1 MNTLNTVMLCI
12 GLFFVIPSMIYLTIY
27 YIVNTIVLYQKSKT
41 KTSISTNIYGVK
53 EIKYNV
59 SPRLL
64 RIQTK
69 LKENRV
75 FGAIGF
81 VFGLF
86 MIDIPFIIY
95 IARIFKRFL
104 TFVKY
109 LIKYQAQKRTTKD
122 IRNG

>member
-1 MNTLNTVMLCI
+1 
-12 GLFFVIPSMIYLTIY
+12 
-27 YIVNTIVLYQKSKT
+27 IVNTIVLYQKSKT

-86 MIDIPFIIY
+86 MIDIPLLY
-95 IARIFKRFL
+95 ILLEFL
-104 TFVKY
+104 
-109 LIKYQAQKRTTKD
+109 KD
-122 IRNG
+122 FLPSLSF

>member
-81 VFGLF
+81 IFGLF
-86 MIDIPFIIY
+86 MIDIPLLY
-95 IARIFKRFL
+95 ILLEFL
-104 TFVKY
+104 
-109 LIKYQAQKRTTKD
+109 KD
-122 IRNG
+122 FLPSLSF

>member
-1 MNTLNTVMLCI
+1 MNTLHTVMLCI
-12 GLFFVIPSMIYLTIY
+12 GLFTVISSMIYLTIY

-41 KTSISTNIYGVK
+41 KTSIPTNIYGVK

-86 MIDIPFIIY
+86 MIEFPLLY
-95 IARIFKRFL
+95 ILLEFL
-104 TFVKY
+104 
-109 LIKYQAQKRTTKD
+109 KD
-122 IRNG
+122 FLPSLSI

>member
-41 KTSISTNIYGVK
+41 KTSISTNIYGEK

-86 MIDIPFIIY
+86 MIDIPLLY
-95 IARIFKRFL
+95 ILLEFL
-104 TFVKY
+104 
-109 LIKYQAQKRTTKD
+109 KD
-122 IRNG
+122 FLPSLSF

>member
-1 MNTLNTVMLCI
+1 MIISYIFSDFATE
-12 GLFFVIPSMIYLTIY
+12 PSMIYLTIY

-86 MIDIPFIIY
+86 MIDIPLLY
-95 IARIFKRFL
+95 ILLEFL
-104 TFVKY
+104 
-109 LIKYQAQKRTTKD
+109 KD
-122 IRNG
+122 FLPSLSF

>member
-86 MIDIPFIIY
+86 MIDIPLLYMLLYSIY
-95 IARIFKRFL
+95 ENNF
-104 TFVKY
+104 T
-109 LIKYQAQKRTTKD
+109 Q
-122 IRNG
+122 

>member
-12 GLFFVIPSMIYLTIY
+12 GLSFVIPSMIYLTIY

-59 SPRLL
+59 SPVLL

-86 MIDIPFIIY
+86 MIDIPLLY
-95 IARIFKRFL
+95 ILLEFL
-104 TFVKY
+104 
-109 LIKYQAQKRTTKD
+109 KD
-122 IRNG
+122 FFPSLSF

>member
-86 MIDIPFIIY
+86 MIDIPLLY
-95 IARIFKRFL
+95 ILLEFL
-104 TFVKY
+104 
-109 LIKYQAQKRTTKD
+109 KD
-122 IRNG
+122 FLPSLNI

>member
-1 MNTLNTVMLCI
+1 MNSLNTVMLCI
-12 GLFFVIPSMIYLTIY
+12 GLSFVIPSMIYLTIY

-75 FGAIGF
+75 FGAIDF

-86 MIDIPFIIY
+86 MIDIPLLY
-95 IARIFKRFL
+95 ILLEFL
-104 TFVKY
+104 
-109 LIKYQAQKRTTKD
+109 KD
-122 IRNG
+122 FLPSLNI